1 MARAYICDPCLVHM
15 GGHPSVWA
23 AHFATVFR
31 ERGID
36 AAIYSHGHFEEKTLG
51 GVPVVRQFTRT
62 AWYEDD
68 TSDILK
74 NWDNYFVNN
83 RRMTEDMMRLSQGIH
98 LTEDGRFAAPA
109 TAMTADDIVVFTTI
123 IEQQLA
129 GVINWFYKLDPSQ
142 RPTVLCYLMGPSG
155 CVLDPTSGEASV
167 YSLDTARF
175 YKLAFREVDMR
186 PDRFHFFALGQ
197 SHAAQY
203 SYLRGKPVPTYPA
216 LNTAIQPDHT
226 PRPAAVRNLL
236 LYAGASSTR
245 KGAPLL
251 PEIVDTLAP
260 RHPDWQMLAQV
271 GDGVMT
277 KQGLELHERLAERHK
292 AYENF
297 SYVPRVLDG
306 EKYCRLFNA
315 AEIVLIPYDPA
326 GYFNY
331 SSGIVWEAVATANIL
346 VVPANCWLE
355 HEARRLGAAFVTF
368 ASHDAA
374 TIAEAVGK
382 AITAPPKSREERI
395 EAALAFK
402 QANRPES
409 LAGQIF
415 EHWQHA

>member
-23 AHFATVFR
+23 AHFASVFR
-31 ERGID
+31 EQGID
-36 AAIYSHGHFEEKTLG
+36 VTIYSHGHFEPKELG

-62 AWYEDD
+62 AWHDDD
-68 TSDILK
+68 TTDILK

-83 RRMTEDMMRLSQGIH
+83 RRMTEDMTRLSQGIH
-98 LTEDGRFAAPA
+98 LTDDGNFAAPA
-109 TAMTADDIVVFTTI
+109 APMTSDDVVVFTTI

-129 GVINWFYKLDPSQ
+129 GVISWFYKLDPRQ

-155 CVLDPTSGEASV
+155 CVLDPASGEASI

-175 YKLAFREVDMR
+175 YKLAFREVDSK

-216 LNTAIQPDHT
+216 LNTAIQPDRSL
-226 PRPAAVRNLL
+226 RPAPVKNLL
-236 LYAGASSTR
+236 LYAGASTPR

-251 PEIVDTLAP
+251 PEIVDALAP
-260 RHPDWQMLAQV
+260 RYPDWQMLAQL
-271 GDGVMT
+271 GDDVMT
-277 KQGLELHERLAERHK
+277 RQGLELHERLAERHK
-292 AYENF
+292 AFENF
-297 SYVPRVLDG
+297 SYVPRVLNA
-306 EKYCRLFNA
+306 ENYCRLFNA

-326 GYFNY
+326 GYFNF

-368 ASHDAA
+368 GTHDASS
-374 TIAEAVGK
+374 IAEAVSK
-382 AITAPPKSREERI
+382 AIARAPKDRQQRI

-402 QANRPES
+402 NENRPEG
-409 LAGQIF
+409 LIEQISA
-415 EHWQHA
+415 HWQPA